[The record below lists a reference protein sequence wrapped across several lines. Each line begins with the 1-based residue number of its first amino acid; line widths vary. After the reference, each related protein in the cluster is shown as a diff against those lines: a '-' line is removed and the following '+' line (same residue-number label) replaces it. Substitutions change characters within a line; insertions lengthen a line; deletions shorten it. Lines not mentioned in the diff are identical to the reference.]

1 MNITRKKTIALIL
14 SMCIVLS
21 CIPFTTFA
29 IDSKT
34 YSGENI
40 IDNNREQEA
49 TIVTEITEKRE
60 ADKKVYLLSDGTYM
74 SAVYPQQVHYEEN
87 GKWKDIDNSFVS
99 GIDNDGD
106 DTIENSKNS
115 FKIKF
120 ANKAKTKN

>member
-60 ADKKVYLLSDGTYM
+60 ADKKVYLLIHLCSPRFPLFHRATEIYIRWDQCPLRPVRFLFQNANAFLY
-74 SAVYPQQVHYEEN
+74 
-87 GKWKDIDNSFVS
+87 FVR
-99 GIDNDGD
+99 G
-106 DTIENSKNS
+106 
-115 FKIKF
+115 FYLF
-120 ANKAKTKN
+120 